1 MTSSNHLMTGQDV
14 CLLYRQ
20 HDLVVRIASR
30 HPANASQTN
39 KKFICPFTVFD
50 EVNGQVFAG
59 LGIKSV

>member
-1 MTSSNHLMTGQDV
+1 M
-14 CLLYRQ
+14 CLVHRQ

-50 EVNGQVFAG
+50 GVIGQCFMG
-59 LGIKSV
+59 LGIKSP